1 MIEIKQAGFSITRS
15 LVRFLLERA
24 ADYKWS
30 IQGFG
35 MLRLY
40 LDGAHEPRLNI
51 WDSRYRIPN
60 VSMMHTH
67 PWDFASLIVAGELGN
82 VRYVEAAPCDGKG
95 VIEVHSSQIKPGPSG
110 GLRRHAG
117 EILEDREVC
126 RFIPQCEEIY
136 SPGEVYFQLADEIH
150 VSLPSD
156 GCITINLRERVG
168 ADVARTFWPRG
179 TECVSAEPRV
189 ATAEEVSDITQLAL
203 RGLC

>member
-1 MIEIKQAGFSITRS
+1 MIEVRQAGFSITRS

-24 ADYKWS
+24 ANYKWS

-40 LDGAHEPRLNI
+40 LDGDHEPRLNI

-67 PWDFASLIVAGELGN
+67 PWDFASLVVAGELTN
-82 VRYVEAAPCDGKG
+82 IRYVEAAPSEQHRI
-95 VIEVHSSQIKPGPSG
+95 IEVHSSQIKPGPGG

-117 EILEDREVC
+117 EVLEEREVC
-126 RFIPQCEEIY
+126 RFMAQREEVY
-136 SPGEVYFQLADEIH
+136 CPGDVYFQLADEIH

-179 TECVSAEPRV
+179 TDWVSAEPRV
-189 ATAEEVSDITQLAL
+189 ATAEEVADITQLAL
-203 RGLC
+203 RGL